1 MDRHSLKNHK
11 SEKVAIL
18 PTFIQI
24 VLELIAWTVRKEKK
38 KWWKIKYW
46 KGRNKT
52 SIICNWCWLHLK
64 LTKTAQTIAT
74 INKRFLAK
82 LLNIKSMEKSPDL
95 HTHTYIHTQSSKW

>member
-38 KWWKIKYW
+38 SDE
-46 KGRNKT
+46 R
-52 SIICNWCWLHLK
+52 
-64 LTKTAQTIAT
+64 
-74 INKRFLAK
+74 
-82 LLNIKSMEKSPDL
+82 LNIEKEETKLALFATDVDC
-95 HTHTYIHTQSSKW
+95 I